1 MQFEAIWMGPEII
14 TLSEASKR
22 KTNTISYYFFWHLK
36 KKNNAIEFMYK
47 QDRLTDRENKLMGR
61 RRGKDKAGCG
71 INRYTLLYIKQTSN
85 RIYCVAQGV
94 IFNIL

>member
-1 MQFEAIWMGPEII
+1 MKQYGWAQRLSHLVKQARERQILYPI
-14 TLSEASKR
+14 TSSG
-22 KTNTISYYFFWHLK
+22 ILK